1 MKQGWSLQGNYDT
14 IAVAKIT
21 KKYLT
26 LIHTKKHRTAI
37 LCFLL
42 CKDILLKF
50 NCCSRSFLSTEVF
63 RFIFFIVLE
72 VVFLV
77 NAFSSHHISPMK
89 KAETKLGIVDKNK
102 YIAGGNH
109 HTHRFSLLGVPYT
122 PSVGITALIASR
134 FSMYHIYIA
143 GGNHHTHR
151 FSLFDILLCSNTNI
165 QKIRCQI

>member
-50 NCCSRSFLSTEVF
+50 NCCNKNFLSTKVF
-63 RFIFFIVLE
+63 RCILLIVLE
-72 VVFLV
+72 IVFLV

-89 KAETKLGIVDKNK
+89 KAETRHGIVNINK

-109 HTHRFSLLGVPYT
+109 HTY
-122 PSVGITALIASR
+122 
-134 FSMYHIYIA
+134 
-143 GGNHHTHR
+143 R

>member
-1 MKQGWSLQGNYDT
+1 M
-14 IAVAKIT
+14 AKIT

-89 KAETKLGIVDKNK
+89 KAETKLGIVDINK

-109 HTHRFSLLGVPYT
+109 RSHRFSLLGIPYIYHRWESPLSQLLAFRCT
-122 PSVGITALIASR
+122 IYTSLVGITTLTGSR
-134 FSMYHIYIA
+134 FSIY
-143 GGNHHTHR
+143 
-151 FSLFDILLCSNTNI
+151 SYVQILTY
-165 QKIRCQI
+165 KK

>member
-26 LIHTKKHRTAI
+26 LIHTKKHRRAI

-50 NCCSRSFLSTEVF
+50 NCCSKSFLSTEVF
-63 RFIFFIVLE
+63 RCILLIVLE
-72 VVFLV
+72 IVFLV
-77 NAFSSHHISPMK
+77 NAFSFYHISPMK
-89 KAETKLGIVDKNK
+89 KAETKLGIVDINK

-109 HTHRFSLLGVPYT
+109 HTY
-122 PSVGITALIASR
+122 
-134 FSMYHIYIA
+134 
-143 GGNHHTHR
+143 R
-151 FSLFDILLCSNTNI
+151 FSLFDVPNIHRWWESPLLQVLAFRCTKYTSLVGITTLTGSRFSIYFYTRILTY
-165 QKIRCQI
+165 

>member
-26 LIHTKKHRTAI
+26 LIHTKKHRRAI

-50 NCCSRSFLSTEVF
+50 NCCSKSFLSTEVF
-63 RFIFFIVLE
+63 RCILLIVLE
-72 VVFLV
+72 IVFLV
-77 NAFSSHHISPMK
+77 NAFSFYHISPMK
-89 KAETKLGIVDKNK
+89 KAETKLGIVDINK

-109 HTHRFSLLGVPYT
+109 HTY
-122 PSVGITALIASR
+122 
-134 FSMYHIYIA
+134 
-143 GGNHHTHR
+143 R
-151 FSLFDILLCSNTNI
+151 FSLFDVPNIHRWWESPLLQVLAFRCTKYTSLVRITTLTGSRFSIYFYTRILTY
-165 QKIRCQI
+165 